1 MVTLE
6 QIKLLET
13 KVARTIEIV
22 NRVTDENTFLKGKL
36 ESYQKRIDELE
47 VLIQRFK
54 EDQGRIEEGIV
65 SALNRLNQ
73 FEEAI
78 EGSLSPVRSGGSL
91 EKPALSGI
99 PAVEVAPPAEEPVGG
114 RTSSVGTSSD
124 SPVYAPAE
132 EEVDEAVIFD
142 DSEDE
147 IAEPAEVLLEE
158 SLDISPDD
166 EKPGDEDPSG
176 AEADPSGDDEPAAEL
191 DIF

>member
-6 QIKLLET
+6 QIKLLES
-13 KVARTIEIV
+13 KVARTIDIV

-36 ESYQKRIDELE
+36 ENYQKRIGELE

-78 EGSLSPVRSGGSL
+78 EGSLSPVRSGESL
-91 EKPALSGI
+91 EKPTLSGSA
-99 PAVEVAPPAEEPVGG
+99 AVEAAAPAGEAVG
-114 RTSSVGTSSD
+114 D
-124 SPVYAPAE
+124 SPVYAPTE
-132 EEVDEAVIFD
+132 EEADEAVIFD
-142 DSEDE
+142 DAEE
-147 IAEPAEVLLEE
+147 GAAEPAEVLLEE
-158 SLDISPDD
+158 SLDISPDETSSD
-166 EKPGDEDPSG
+166 ETP
-176 AEADPSGDDEPAAEL
+176 GDDEPAAEL

>member
-36 ESYQKRIDELE
+36 ENYQKRIDELE

-78 EGSLSPVRSGGSL
+78 EGSLSPVKSGEGL
-91 EKPALSGI
+91 EKPTLGGS
-99 PAVEVAPPAEEPVGG
+99 PVVEAASPVETGG
-114 RTSSVGTSSD
+114 GTTDGNTAGD

-132 EEVDEAVIFD
+132 EEADEAVIFD

-147 IAEPAEVLLEE
+147 TEEQTEVLLEE
-158 SLDISPDD
+158 SLDESP
-166 EKPGDEDPSG
+166 
-176 AEADPSGDDEPAAEL
+176 DPSGDDEPAAEL

>member
-78 EGSLSPVRSGGSL
+78 EGSLSSVRSGGSL

-99 PAVEVAPPAEEPVGG
+99 SAVEVAPSAEELSPAIDA
-114 RTSSVGTSSD
+114 GTSSD

-132 EEVDEAVIFD
+132 EEADEAVIFD
-142 DSEDE
+142 DSEDG
-147 IAEPAEVLLEE
+147 AEPAEVLLEE
-158 SLDISPDD
+158 SLDVSRD
-166 EKPGDEDPSG
+166 
-176 AEADPSGDDEPAAEL
+176 EADPSGDDEPAAEL

>member
-13 KVARTIEIV
+13 KVARTIDIV

-36 ESYQKRIDELE
+36 ENYQKRIDELE

-78 EGSLSPVRSGGSL
+78 EGSLSPVKSGEGL
-91 EKPALSGI
+91 EKPTLGGI
-99 PAVEVAPPAEEPVGG
+99 TEVEVVPPAEEPVGAAN
-114 RTSSVGTSSD
+114 D
-124 SPVYAPAE
+124 NPVYAPAE
-132 EEVDEAVIFD
+132 EEPDEAVIFD
-142 DSEDE
+142 DAEDGA
-147 IAEPAEVLLEE
+147 AEPAEVLLEE
-158 SLDISPDD
+158 SLETSPDD
-166 EKPGDEDPSG
+166 ETSEDDESSDAS
-176 AEADPSGDDEPAAEL
+176 SGDDELGAAEL

>member
-6 QIKLLET
+6 QIRLLET
-13 KVARTIEIV
+13 KVSRAIEIV
-22 NRVTDENTFLKGKL
+22 NRITDENTFLKGKL

-78 EGSLSPVRSGGSL
+78 EGSLAPVKSAGSL
-91 EKPALSGI
+91 EKPTLGGD
-99 PAVEVAPPAEEPVGG
+99 PAVEVAPPAETETDDAADGNTAG
-114 RTSSVGTSSD
+114 D

-132 EEVDEAVIFD
+132 EEADETVIFD
-142 DSEDE
+142 DSEDGTE
-147 IAEPAEVLLEE
+147 EQAEVLLEE
-158 SLDISPDD
+158 SLDESP
-166 EKPGDEDPSG
+166 
-176 AEADPSGDDEPAAEL
+176 DPSGDDEPAAEL